1 MIPATSARF
10 PGSGLARR
18 GLLVALGVV
27 LVAALAVVPW
37 LRERLLGQEV
47 GYRGPLPSVEA
58 RRSLREVFGRSLPAG
73 SVGFTQAELALE
85 HFLVTPF
92 APSVIAAEV
101 NSAQAEGR
109 EPTRHWIPVLTD
121 GDIADLRRRAGL
133 EVPAWMDGERST
145 SYERFLA
152 GRND

>member
-1 MIPATSARF
+1 M
-10 PGSGLARR
+10 
-18 GLLVALGVV
+18 LVALGVV
-27 LVAALAVVPW
+27 LVAAIALVPW

-58 RRSLREVFGRSLPAG
+58 RRALREVFGRTLPAG
-73 SVGFTQAELALE
+73 SVGFTRAELVLE

-101 NSAQAEGR
+101 SSAQAEGR

-121 GDIADLRRRAGL
+121 GDIADLHRRAGIAA
-133 EVPAWMDGERST
+133 PSWMEGERSEP
-145 SYERFLA
+145 YERFLA